1 MFGNCRLIVQLIATL
16 CLGLNARSMAGSIS
30 PDVSFMIADE
40 TGAWTSSELTYQIGE
55 PMELPLIE
63 DDSFTPAQMLSP
75 QRPLG
80 LQTAQ
85 RQQRPQNQQR
95 ESGLASVP
103 FMIGDTGAGSC
114 ISYGS
119 FLDVELG
126 HPTLACGRLNV
137 AEANTPL
144 PIDRLYYSYRHFAN
158 ATPTRVF
165 QYSEDFDV
173 DRHTLAGERTFFN
186 EMMSMEIRVPI
197 EYRLNSQSGTYA
209 VNAFDQTIAA
219 PAGFDPIFGFGSDR
233 QAELGNVSMIFK
245 ALLMERRN
253 FAMSVGLGVTLPT
266 AKDVTYDATIDEYI
280 TFQQAPFLAR
290 YAIQLSSIATNET
303 VYLAPYSAW
312 IYQPNERFFHQ
323 GFLQIET
330 PANDSFFLID
340 GGGLAAFDTN
350 NNGIVSNNFPDPGDT
365 QYGFITPFPVG
376 FTKLQPQTLMRL
388 NLGWGYVLSEN
399 ARANWIQ
406 KLTGLFEVH
415 YTSTLNDATF
425 GTVQLIT
432 LSGSSITGLDTI
444 TVGNKNNRVD
454 IVNLTTGVTANMGNW
469 VMTHGF
475 TAPVKDCECS
485 RGFDFE
491 YNLQMQRPF

>member
-1 MFGNCRLIVQLIATL
+1 MSGRRLVLAELVSMVCLLLSTSGIAGTVEDDVEFLL
-16 CLGLNARSMAGSIS
+16 C
-30 PDVSFMIADE
+30 DE
-40 TGAWTSSELTYQIGE
+40 SGAWLSSDLTYASEIFAT
-55 PMELPLIE
+55 PLVWDE
-63 DDSFTPAQMLSP
+63 NVAPAQMLAP
-75 QRPLG
+75 QRNLG
-80 LQTAQ
+80 IQVA
-85 RQQRPQNQQR
+85 QRPQRAQETSNR

-103 FMIGDTGAGSC
+103 FMIGDTGSGSC

-126 HPTLACGRLNV
+126 HPTLACARLNV

-186 EMMSMEIRVPI
+186 QMMSMEVRLPI
-197 EYRLNSQSGTYA
+197 EYRLSSQIGTYA
-209 VNAFDQTIAA
+209 VNPFDQTVAS
-219 PAGFDPIFGFGSDR
+219 PAGFDPIFGFNGDR
-233 QAELGNVSMIFK
+233 RAELGNVNMIFK
-245 ALLMERRN
+245 ALLLERRN

-266 AKDVTYDATIDEYI
+266 ARDVTYDATIDEYI
-280 TFQQAPFLAR
+280 TFQEDPFLAR

-303 VYLAPYSAW
+303 VYLAPFAAW
-312 IYQPNERFFHQ
+312 IHQPTPRFFHQ
-323 GFLQIET
+323 GFLQVET
-330 PANDSFFLID
+330 PANDSFFVID
-340 GGGLAAFDTN
+340 GGGLVAFDTN

-365 QYGFITPFPVG
+365 QYGFITPFPVA
-376 FTKLQPQTLMRL
+376 FAKLQPQTLLRL

-399 ARANWIQ
+399 ARAPWIQ

-425 GTVQLIT
+425 GEVELIT
-432 LSGSSITGLDTI
+432 LSGTSITGFDTI
-444 TVGNKNNRVD
+444 TVGNRNNRVD
-454 IVNLTTGVTANMGNW
+454 IVNLTAGFTANMGNW
-469 VMTHGF
+469 VMTHGCS
-475 TAPVKDCECS
+475 APLDRCECS

-491 YNLQMQRPF
+491 YNCQLQRPF